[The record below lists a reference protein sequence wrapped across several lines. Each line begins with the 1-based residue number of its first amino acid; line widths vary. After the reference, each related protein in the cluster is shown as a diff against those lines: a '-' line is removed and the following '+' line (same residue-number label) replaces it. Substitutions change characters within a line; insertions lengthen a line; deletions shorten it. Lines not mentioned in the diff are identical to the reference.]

1 MAYYMALNIHELATV
16 IASGQQNTLHTGS
29 EGYFIVPLTF
39 LSEGDDITH
48 RATSLLRRNPE
59 ALMKLW
65 TSLNVTREQMEASW
79 GNWIDLAK
87 KQLLRVYN
95 ARSKAIVCLDI
106 LRNFFETL

>member
-1 MAYYMALNIHELATV
+1 MALNIHELASI
-16 IASGQQNTLHTGS
+16 IASGQHHSLNSSS
-29 EGYFIVPLTF
+29 ESYFHIPLTF
-39 LSEGDDITH
+39 LYEGYEINQ
-48 RATSLLRRNPE
+48 RATALLHRNPDG
-59 ALMKLW
+59 LNGLW
-65 TSLNVTREQMEASW
+65 TCLNVTREQMEASW